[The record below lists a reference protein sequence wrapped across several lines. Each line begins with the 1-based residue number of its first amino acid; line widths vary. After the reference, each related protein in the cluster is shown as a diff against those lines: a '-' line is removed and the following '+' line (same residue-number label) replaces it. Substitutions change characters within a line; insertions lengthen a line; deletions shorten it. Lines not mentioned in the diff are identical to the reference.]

1 MTKSELEILER
12 NREKIICLKNAL
24 RTLET
29 RSIVQ
34 AQKITGM
41 PRGGSTGDPVAN
53 AGASNA
59 DAESELNEVKLE
71 SMLIVREVREEPYH
85 QVLDLYY
92 VDAKE
97 FDEIADIMKYSS
109 YQSAYSVLYRFKK
122 KLQ

>member
-34 AQKITGM
+34 SQKITGM
-41 PRGGSTGDPVAN
+41 PRGGGTGDPVAN
-53 AGASNA
+53 AGVSNA

>member
-1 MTKSELEILER
+1 MTRSELEILER
-12 NREKIICLKNAL
+12 NREKIIVLKNAL

-41 PRGGSTGDPVAN
+41 PRGCSTGDPVAN
-53 AGASNA
+53 AGVSRA
-59 DAESELNEVKLE
+59 DAEKELNEIKLE
-71 SMLIVREVREEPYH
+71 SMMIVRKVCEEPYR
-85 QVLDLYY
+85 QVLDMYY
-92 VDAKE
+92 VEAKG
-97 FDEIADIMKYSS
+97 FDEIADIMKYSG

>member
-1 MTKSELEILER
+1 MTRSELETLER
-12 NREKIICLKNAL
+12 NRSRIIRLKNAVNAFK
-24 RTLET
+24 T
-29 RSIVQ
+29 RSLVG

-41 PRGGSTGDPVAN
+41 PRGCGTVDPVAN
-53 AGASNA
+53 AGVSNA
-59 DAESELNEVKLE
+59 DAESELNDVKLE

>member
-53 AGASNA
+53 AGVSNA
-59 DAESELNEVKLE
+59 DAESELNDVKLE

-85 QVLDLYY
+85 QVLDMYY
-92 VDAKE
+92 VDAKG

-122 KLQ
+122 KLL

>member
-1 MTKSELEILER
+1 MTKLELETLER
-12 NREKIICLKNAL
+12 NRKKIIDLKNTL

-29 RSIVQ
+29 HSIVQ

-41 PRGGSTGDPVAN
+41 PRGCSTGDPVAN
-53 AGASNA
+53 AGVSNA
-59 DAESELNEVKLE
+59 DAESELNDVKLE

-122 KLQ
+122 KIQ